1 MLGRSVM
8 NAIVLNAKTA
18 IHHIP
23 LTVAEVLSLDFS
35 EP

>member
-18 IHHIP
+18 IYQIP
-23 LTVAEVLSLDFS
+23 LTVAKALSLDFS